1 MPLETHQGKLDFKNV
16 NRVTFNGLSSN
27 TVIRT
32 DTASFGIGVV
42 NGDISS
48 NLHVN
53 GNAYISSGMTI
64 DGTSNINTVNLNGH
78 ILPTV
83 NAQYDLGSA
92 EYKFRHLFLS
102 DSSLWLGDESKL
114 SFSDN
119 QVKFRRRKKNVIPS
133 AILDLPGVSEMD
145 ILFFSKKNNVS
156 EMKIENWIA
165 YAKTKNPMMEISDI
179 FRDDDGDYETTTISE
194 DTIKRLELKIE
205 NEKKRNDNLEA
216 RITALEKLCDWDG

>member
-48 NLHVN
+48 NLYIN

-64 DGTSNINTVNLNGH
+64 DGTSNIHTVNLNGH
-78 ILPTV
+78 ILPVV

-119 QVKFRRRKKNVIPS
+119 QVKFRRRKKHVIPS
-133 AILDLPGVSEMD
+133 AILDLPGVSETD
-145 ILFFSKKNNVS
+145 VLSFSKKNSVS

-165 YAKTKNPMMEISDI
+165 YAKTKKPVMEISDI
-179 FRDDDGDYETTTISE
+179 FRDDDIDYETTTISE
-194 DTIKRLELKIE
+194 DIIKNLELKIE
-205 NEKKRNDNLEA
+205 DEKKRNDNLEA